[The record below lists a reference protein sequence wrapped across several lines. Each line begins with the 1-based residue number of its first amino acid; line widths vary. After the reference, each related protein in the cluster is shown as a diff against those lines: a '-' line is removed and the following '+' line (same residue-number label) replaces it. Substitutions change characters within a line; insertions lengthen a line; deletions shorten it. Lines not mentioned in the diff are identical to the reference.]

1 MEDLFRRSQELRK
14 QGIKLE
20 EEYHKNIHKI
30 NTKKETII
38 NKMKEL
44 KLNEL
49 GITLG
54 QKVID
59 KNSNEAYIIGVY
71 FIQKPHTY
79 TKSHAE
85 ITFDDFEFK
94 GEYKDIK
101 KDGSIS
107 KKEPIVSLDFYSL
120 KKSWNSKMRY
130 KKGNKWKS

>member
-30 NTKKETII
+30 NTKKENII

-59 KNSNEAYIIGVY
+59 KNSNEAYIVGVY

>member
-1 MEDLFRRSQELRK
+1 MEDLFRRSQDLRK

-30 NTKKETII
+30 NTEKETII

-54 QKVID
+54 DKVID
-59 KNSNEAYIIGVY
+59 KNLNEAYIVDVY
-71 FIQKPHTY
+71 FRQKPHTY
-79 TKSHAE
+79 TKSGVE

-94 GEYKDIK
+94 GEYKDFK

-107 KKEPIVSLDFYSL
+107 KKEPIISLDFYSL
-120 KKSWNSKMRY
+120 KKVETAK
-130 KKGNKWKS
+130 

>member
-1 MEDLFRRSQELRK
+1 MEELFKKSEELRK
-14 QGIKLE
+14 QSIDLE
-20 EEYHKNIHKI
+20 KEYYKNAQTID
-30 NTKKETII
+30 TEKEIII
-38 NKMKEL
+38 NKIKEL

-54 QKVID
+54 DKVID
-59 KNSNEAYIIGVY
+59 KKSNEAYIIGVD
-71 FIQKPHTY
+71 FKQKPHTY
-79 TKSHAE
+79 TKNRSE

-120 KKSWNSKMRY
+120 KVKTENEMQ
-130 KKGNKWKS
+130 